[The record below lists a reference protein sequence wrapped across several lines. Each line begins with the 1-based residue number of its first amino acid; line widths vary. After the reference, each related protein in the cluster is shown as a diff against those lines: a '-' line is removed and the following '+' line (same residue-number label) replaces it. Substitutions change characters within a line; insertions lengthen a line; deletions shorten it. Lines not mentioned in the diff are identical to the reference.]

1 MFGDIFIL
9 GFAGLSLIVTLT
21 APEQVIYVSEDE
33 MSDIEKDALALE
45 LYLKDKEDHKKLASI
60 VFEVDKMTTNI
71 ISIKRNYYTFFFIKE
86 NIII

>member
-45 LYLKDKEDHKKLASI
+45 LYLKDKEDHKKHCPKIKWEQPSI
-60 VFEVDKMTTNI
+60 DEYKKDLESKLPSNC
-71 ISIKRNYYTFFFIKE
+71 KK
-86 NIII
+86 